1 MRLGTRGLHMDETE
15 SHPPCNTNECA
26 PSRQFDVAGAQA
38 EDVKFQLGPLH
49 CFNRVAR
56 AAVAPCRTVQTNHE
70 PLCWREP
77 EDLHCSDEPSG
88 SLHKRLTQDSSSDV
102 LTVD

>member
-1 MRLGTRGLHMDETE
+1 MRLETRGFDKDETE

-38 EDVKFQLGPLH
+38 EDV
-49 CFNRVAR
+49 
-56 AAVAPCRTVQTNHE
+56 
-70 PLCWREP
+70 
-77 EDLHCSDEPSG
+77 SDEPSG
-88 SLHKRLTQDSSSDV
+88 SLHKRLTQDSLSDV